1 MNDMK
6 VPSSHGMLSKH
17 MKEEGTRYEPKKE
30 RKAKTT
36 KTTKTTKIATMVK
49 LSPALAAICGVDR
62 CDRSKVSRYLWD
74 YIKSNELQN
83 PSDGRQ
89 ILCDSKLEKVM
100 ECKTISMFQ
109 MNVC

>member
-1 MNDMK
+1 
-6 VPSSHGMLSKH
+6 

-30 RKAKTT
+30 RKA

-74 YIKSNELQN
+74 YIKSKDLQD

-100 ECKTISMFQ
+100 ECKSISMFQ